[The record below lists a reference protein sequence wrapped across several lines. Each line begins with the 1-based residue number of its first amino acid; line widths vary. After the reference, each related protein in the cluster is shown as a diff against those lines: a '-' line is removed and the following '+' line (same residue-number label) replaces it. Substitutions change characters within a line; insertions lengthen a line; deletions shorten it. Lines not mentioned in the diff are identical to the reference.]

1 MKNSD
6 QNTNNVFSDK
16 AYIEK
21 VYSDVRRPK
30 TDYPFKLA
38 NHLKENYFEGTG
50 SLVDVGCGRGDMVH
64 AFAETGFSVT
74 GVDLSPASEDF
85 CKPHPVK
92 ICDLANDVLPFD
104 DNSFNYIFSKSVI
117 EHIRDPMLMI
127 KETYRVM
134 EAGGTSL
141 LMTPSWMHT
150 SWGPF
155 YLDHTH
161 VTPWTI
167 PSLRDAMEM
176 AGYKDIK
183 VYHFYQLPFLW
194 KYPWMKPI
202 PKLIQNLPIRYK
214 PMYDVQIPVKLN
226 TFLRFSNEVMLLAV
240 GKK

>member
-1 MKNSD
+1 MSKKEHNYSG
-6 QNTNNVFSDK
+6 VFSNK

-21 VYSDVRRPK
+21 VYSNERRPK
-30 TDYPFKLA
+30 TDYPSKFA
-38 NHLKENYFEGTG
+38 NHLKDNYFKGTG

-64 AFAETGFSVT
+64 ALSDVGFSAT
-74 GVDLSPASEDF
+74 GVDLSPTSKEF
-85 CKPHPVK
+85 CKPHPFK
-92 ICDLANDVLPFD
+92 ICDLANDNLPFE

-117 EHIRDPMLMI
+117 EHIRDPMPMI

-134 EAGGTSL
+134 KEGGTSVIL
-141 LMTPSWMHT
+141 TPSWLHI

-161 VTPWTI
+161 VTPWTK
-167 PSLRDAMEM
+167 PSLRDAMQM
-176 AGYKDIK
+176 AGYKDVK

-202 PKLIQNLPIRYK
+202 PKLIQKLPFRYK
-214 PMYDVQIPVKLN
+214 PMYDVRLPAKLN